1 MSEVTTGSMG
11 TVEEAEARPSFL
23 SVLCVLTFIGSG
35 LGVLG
40 GLLMTLGMGTLLS
53 SIPGMEAALGGGTAY
68 FAIGTVL
75 AAASLYGAIQM
86 WKLQKIGFFIY
97 AGASAAGIIAPLLFG
112 LPFSTMG
119 LIFPILFI
127 VLYYLNVKHMS

>member
-40 GLLMTLGMGTLLS
+40 GLLMTLGMGAMLS

-97 AGASAAGIIAPLLFG
+97 AGASAVGIIAPLLFG

-127 VLYYLNVKHMS
+127 ILYYLNVKHMS

>member
-1 MSEVTTGSMG
+1 MTEEIT
-11 TVEEAEARPSFL
+11 EAEARPTFL

-35 LGVLG
+35 LGVLF
-40 GLLMTLGMGTLLS
+40 GLLLTLGLGTMLAA
-53 SIPGMEAALGGGTAY
+53 IPGMEAALGGGTAY

-86 WKLQKIGFFIY
+86 WKLQKMGFFIY
-97 AGASAAGIIAPLLFG
+97 AGASALGVIAPLLFG

-127 VLYYLNVKHMS
+127 ILYYLNVKHMN

>member
-1 MSEVTTGSMG
+1 MSETATASMETT
-11 TVEEAEARPSFL
+11 EDEAKRPTFL
-23 SVLCVLTFIGSG
+23 TILCVLTFIGSG
-35 LGVLG
+35 LGVLF
-40 GLLMTLGMGTLLS
+40 GLLLTLGMGAMLA
-53 SIPGMEAALGGGTAY
+53 SIPGMEEALGGGTAY

-86 WKLQKIGFFIY
+86 WKLQKMGFFIY
-97 AGASAAGIIAPLLFG
+97 AGASVIGIITPLLFG

-119 LIFPILFI
+119 LIFTSLFI